1 MSLSDFAVEVAQAY
15 KDACFAELSALKP
28 GNVHIFADGHGMV
41 VKDFI
46 LSAEASAIVI
56 AKTDNGVGQRIKA
69 AVQATWQAV
78 NCNTNL
84 GIILLAAPMIQAS
97 LLAYNDDKHPSL
109 RVALASLLQNL
120 SVEDAVLAYQAVEQ
134 ASPAGLGEADEHDIH
149 AQPTVTLLS
158 AMQAAEERDL
168 IAKQYSNGFV
178 DIFNIGLV
186 QYESAMSRWN
196 NESWAIS
203 AVHLAFMAGFP
214 DSHIV
219 RKYGASKGAEIQQR
233 AAEYLYGLLEQE
245 NPKLYQR
252 ALLEFDAALKAEK
265 INPGTSADLT
275 VATIFASN
283 LQNILKQV

>member
-1 MSLSDFAVEVAQAY
+1 MSLADFAVEVAQAY
-15 KDACFAELSALKP
+15 KDACLAELSALKP
-28 GNVHIFADGHGMV
+28 GNVHIFADGHGMM

-46 LSAEASAIVI
+46 LSAEASAPVMAELDI
-56 AKTDNGVGQRIKA
+56 GVGQRIKS

-84 GIILLAAPMIQAS
+84 GIILLAAPLIQAS
-97 LLAYNDDKHPSL
+97 LLACKEGKSSSL
-109 RVALASLLQNL
+109 KSALATVLQTL
-120 SVEDAVLAYQAVEQ
+120 TVDDAVLTYEAIQL
-134 ASPAGLGEADEHDIH
+134 ASPAGLGKADQHDVNV
-149 AQPTVTLLS
+149 QPSVTLL
-158 AMQAAEERDL
+158 AGMQAAQERDL
-168 IAKQYSNGFV
+168 IAMQYSNGFA
-178 DIFNIGLV
+178 DIFDIGLA
-186 QYESAMSRWN
+186 QYQSAMSCWS
-196 NESWAIS
+196 NESWAVS

-275 VATIFASN
+275 VATVLASY
-283 LQNILKQV
+283 LQNILKQA

>member
-1 MSLSDFAVEVAQAY
+1 MSLADFAVEVAQAY
-15 KDACFAELSALKP
+15 QDACLAELSALKP

-46 LSAEASAIVI
+46 LSAEVSASVMAQLDI
-56 AKTDNGVGQRIKA
+56 GVGQRIKA
-69 AVQATWQAV
+69 AVQATWQSV

-97 LLAYNDDKHPSL
+97 LLAYTDGMHLSL
-109 RVALASLLQNL
+109 RESLAKVLQNL
-120 SVEDAVLAYQAVEQ
+120 SLEDAVLAYQAVEQ
-134 ASPAGLGEADEHDIH
+134 ASPAGLGNADEHDIH

-158 AMQAAEERDL
+158 AMQAAEQRDL
-168 IAKQYSNGFV
+168 IARQYSNGFT
-178 DIFNIGLV
+178 DIFDVGLA
-186 QYESAMSRWN
+186 QYESAIARWN
-196 NESWAIS
+196 NESWAVS

-252 ALLEFDAALKAEK
+252 ALLEFDAALKAER

-275 VATIFASN
+275 VATVLASY
-283 LQNILKQV
+283 LQNVLKQA

>member
-15 KDACFAELSALKP
+15 KDACLAELSALKP

-56 AKTDNGVGQRIKA
+56 AKTDSGVGQRIKA

-120 SVEDAVLAYQAVEQ
+120 SVEDAILAYQAVEQ
-134 ASPAGLGEADEHDIH
+134 ASPAGLGEANEHDIH

-168 IAKQYSNGFV
+168 IAKQYSNSFAE
-178 DIFNIGLV
+178 IFNIGLA

-196 NESWAIS
+196 NESWAVS

-245 NPKLYQR
+245 NPKQYQR
-252 ALLEFDAALKAEK
+252 TLLEFDAALKSEK

-275 VATIFASN
+275 VATVLASY
-283 LQNILKQV
+283 LQNILKQA